1 LLPRN
6 SLCIDVGH
14 KSEVGN
20 VLGDF
25 FANSSGHPAD
35 GSVAYVSVREDEDVL
50 RLVDDGDVPGL
61 ERVFAVA
68 RNSVG
73 RQDALVLLQAQL
85 AALVV
90 LNDIPSGET

>member
-1 LLPRN
+1 LFPRN
-6 SLCIDVGH
+6 SLCIDVGQ

-20 VLGDF
+20 VLG
-25 FANSSGHPAD
+25 HPAY
-35 GSVAYVSVREDEDVL
+35 GSVVTYVSVREDEDVL